1 MKHFAPKHLWSCFT
15 SGLMW
20 SVTYLAAVEVVHHYT
35 SAAVALM
42 ASYPIKIAW
51 GFVHTWVNR
60 WRGHREAHLSI
71 SFEGGA
77 AE

>member
-1 MKHFAPKHLWSCFT
+1 MCYYTRMFKLSHLWSCFT

-20 SVTYLAAVEVVHHYT
+20 SVTYLAAVEVVHQYT
-35 SAAVALM
+35 SASVALA

-60 WRGHREAHLSI
+60 LRGARSARMEVAL
-71 SFEGGA
+71 A
-77 AE
+77 